1 MLKSKLTAN
10 SSAALALVLLS
21 LSTIDSSAAATAV
34 VVRPVVAPG
43 VRVAHRQLPPGISAA
58 EAARIR
64 YQIKEHKQMQRAAN
78 ADGEVTRREQ
88 ARLAHDAAQV
98 RRLIHTA
105 KNN

>member
-1 MLKSKLTAN
+1 MFKSKLSAN
-10 SSAALALVLLS
+10 SAAAVSLVLLS
-21 LSTIDSSAAATAV
+21 LSTIDASVAAT
-34 VVRPVVAPG
+34 PVATRAAVAPG
-43 VRVAHRQLPPGISAA
+43 IRVAHRPLPPGISAA

-98 RRLIHTA
+98 RRLINTA

>member
-1 MLKSKLTAN
+1 MFKSKLSAN
-10 SSAALALVLLS
+10 SAAAVALVLLS
-21 LSTIDSSAAATAV
+21 LSAIDVSAAAT
-34 VVRPVVAPG
+34 PVAMRVAVAPG
-43 VRVAHRQLPPGISAA
+43 IRVAHRQLPPGITAA

-98 RRLIHTA
+98 RRLIQTA